1 MSDPLG
7 EWLNP
12 IGLGFGNQAKRQQPS
27 VCQKA
32 VVGRNT
38 YRSCQRINMVVLV
51 DVIAFK
57 ILDILFS

>member
-7 EWLNP
+7 EWLNQ
-12 IGLGFGNQAKRQQPS
+12 IGLGFGNKAKRPQPS
-27 VCQKA
+27 VCKKA

-38 YRSCQRINMVVLV
+38 YRRCQRINMVAMV